1 MDQAIHK
8 ADMLFADAH
17 DQHARQRSIF
27 ALPGECGERPPFRRS
42 AEVHPKL
49 PDPQNAAG
57 GKEQPQR
64 SAWLM
69 HAATSSRTERRE
81 RGQACHG
88 IQTATIAIDDAK
100 SPN

>member
-1 MDQAIHK
+1 M
-8 ADMLFADAH
+8 
-17 DQHARQRSIF
+17 
-27 ALPGECGERPPFRRS
+27 
-42 AEVHPKL
+42 HPKL

-88 IQTATIAIDDAK
+88 IQTAIIAIDDAK